1 MPNYSLDKFPDVME
15 QLFRRIDT
23 LESNLKA
30 ILDSDR
36 LLTGKQVD
44 QLYGISKVTRI
55 AWQKKGL
62 LVPIKM
68 GKRNYFKPELKPP
81 TQEKKNCA

>member
-1 MPNYSLDKFPDVME
+1 MYKLENFEAFADAVLNRISAIE
-15 QLFRRIDT
+15 Q
-23 LESNLKA
+23 A
-30 ILDSDR
+30 IKTAADAEK

-62 LVPIKM
+62 LTPIRK
-68 GKRNYFKPELKPP
+68 GRRNYFKPELKP
-81 TQEKKNCA
+81 

>member
-1 MPNYSLDKFPDVME
+1 MYSLDKFPEVME
-15 QLFRRIDT
+15 SLFKRIDR
-23 LESNLKA
+23 LEANLKTS
-30 ILDSDR
+30 LDSDR

-62 LVPIKM
+62 LNPIKM

-81 TQEKKNCA
+81 TT